1 VGKSDGERG
10 KKKQHGK
17 IRNKKKKEGRGE
29 KNNKGEGEKK
39 TFEKVRERRQ

>member
-17 IRNKKKKEGRGE
+17 IGNKKKM
-29 KNNKGEGEKK
+29 
-39 TFEKVRERRQ
+39 ERRGKKR